1 MLVHQNAVS
10 YQVSPLVAPTPIFFT
25 FHCME
30 MVTPIFN
37 NNHNIDM
44 YIKCKTSRITFTLE
58 DTKFTILNHNTY
70 ECSKEN
76 GYFNCLQYTLY
87 RTKLK
92 QNVSKYSRIFCHY
105 ILDPMHAQ

>member
-1 MLVHQNAVS
+1 
-10 YQVSPLVAPTPIFFT
+10 
-25 FHCME
+25 ME

-76 GYFNCLQYTLY
+76 GY
-87 RTKLK
+87 RTKLI